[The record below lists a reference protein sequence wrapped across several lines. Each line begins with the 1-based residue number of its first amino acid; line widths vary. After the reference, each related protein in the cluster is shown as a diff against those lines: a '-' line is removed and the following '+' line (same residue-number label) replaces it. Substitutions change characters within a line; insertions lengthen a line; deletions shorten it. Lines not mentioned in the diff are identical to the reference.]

1 MANTADIQLDA
12 RFFCLFKGD
21 PGVGKSIAA
30 ASFPKP
36 FIFDND
42 RRIKSVVNYW
52 RPRGKEVD
60 YMHAKDFIQIQQK
73 LESFLCN
80 CPYETIVYDGF
91 TTGADMIL
99 RTMQTTRETGAKK
112 IMRGGIELLQIE
124 DYGGESQG
132 LKWIIETLK
141 DISWRQNVHV
151 ICTAHVLETS
161 STNLKTQQS
170 TISRSLMTAGK
181 KIAAALPVHFDEAY
195 HFDVQ
200 SGFDPTDMPKYT
212 ILTHHV
218 GQDWAKT
225 ALPLPMR
232 IDFTNGSLYDKIMEE
247 LTAQGVR
254 TVKHL
259 EEPRELPPEAE
270 GGW

>member
-1 MANTADIQLDA
+1 M
-12 RFFCLFKGD
+12 
-21 PGVGKSIAA
+21 GKSIAA

-60 YMHAKDFIQIQQK
+60 YMHATNYIQVQQK
-73 LESFLCN
+73 LESFLSH

-91 TTGADMIL
+91 TTGGDMIL
-99 RTMQTTRETGAKK
+99 RTMQTTRDAGQKK
-112 IMRGGIELLQIE
+112 ILRGGIELLQIE

-161 STNLKTQQS
+161 STNLKTQQT

-200 SGFDPTDMPKYT
+200 EAFDPSEPPKYT
-212 ILTHHV
+212 IITRHV

-232 IDFTNGSLYDKIMEE
+232 IDFTNGSLYDIIMEE
-247 LTAQGVR
+247 LEKQGVR
-254 TVKHL
+254 SVEYL
-259 EEPRELPPEAE
+259 EKPRDLPTEAE

>member
-42 RRIKSVVNYW
+42 RRIKSIVNYW

-60 YMHAKDFIQIQQK
+60 YMHAANYLQVQSK
-73 LESFLCN
+73 LEELLVR

-91 TTGADMIL
+91 TTGGDMIL
-99 RTMQTTRETGAKK
+99 RTMQTTRNPGAAK

-161 STNLKTQQS
+161 STNLKTQQT

-200 SGFDPTDMPKYT
+200 EAFNPTDPPKYT
-212 ILTHHV
+212 LITHHV

-232 IDFTNGSLYDKIMEE
+232 IDFTNGSLYDIIMDILKKEGI
-247 LTAQGVR
+247 TS
-254 TVKHL
+254 VKHL
-259 EEPRELPPEAE
+259 DEPKEIPET
-270 GGW
+270 GSW